1 MVCPLELRIYRTEH
15 PSIHGRGALLFFVSC
30 GADFEKQK
38 LQDLRIALRLARGL
52 YALYPIASRFC
63 MSFLQRLE
71 SARMP
76 IGLLD
81 GAVSSAAQSANNCS
95 VKRCFFRRQLASFRV
110 CKLPFAATS
119 EPFLLTKHLRERDLT
134 VRLQY
139 LLITHAAHFWYV
151 SASISVSDA
160 MI

>member
-63 MSFLQRLE
+63 MSFLRRLE
-71 SARMP
+71 SMRMP

-81 GAVSSAAQSANNCS
+81 GAALSRKICPIWWNRRMVEFKRYSDGSRAEGEVGDEVFSSASVGFVEASLEASSAGGSSPCEDSCS
-95 VKRCFFRRQLASFRV
+95 ICCRRR
-110 CKLPFAATS
+110 
-119 EPFLLTKHLRERDLT
+119 
-134 VRLQY
+134 
-139 LLITHAAHFWYV
+139 
-151 SASISVSDA
+151 SAS
-160 MI
+160 